1 MSEVRQI
8 LLTVTGCFIL
18 TSVMPESGWGQLSAP
33 TATRRGV
40 KVERLVPAA
49 MGIRTDKLGNSW
61 NVEQNGNLGRVGNS
75 MMINSGLNLYI
86 NNQQFYTYQPMMTAD
101 GAEYVLHN
109 RQSSS
114 MMGLQVMRRIRLL
127 DKQGVVRYLEV
138 LTNATSNPLTV
149 NVSLRT
155 NFSGNYKSYITNDG
169 NSNVVM
175 LGARESGVLVTPGSS
190 QVNRA
195 FIFSL
200 CSEKSVLKPSP
211 ATRKTVS

>member
-1 MSEVRQI
+1 
-8 LLTVTGCFIL
+8 
-18 TSVMPESGWGQLSAP
+18 
-33 TATRRGV
+33 
-40 KVERLVPAA
+40 
-49 MGIRTDKLGNSW
+49 
-61 NVEQNGNLGRVGNS
+61 
-75 MMINSGLNLYI
+75 
-86 NNQQFYTYQPMMTAD
+86 MMTAD
-101 GAEYVLHN
+101 GKEYVLHN

-114 MMGLQVMRRIRLL
+114 MMSLQVMRRIRLL
-127 DKQGVVRYLEV
+127 DKQGVVRYLEI

-175 LGARESGVLVTPGSS
+175 LAARESGVLVTPGSS

-200 CSEKSVLKPSP
+200 CSEKSALKPSISSQNKYGLNFQYNVSIAP
-211 ATRKTVS
+211 GQTVILAHAVTQVPVPNSFDRKTMRRLFRPVSLDRLQSGIPAALRKLSSTTGGIPALAGCP